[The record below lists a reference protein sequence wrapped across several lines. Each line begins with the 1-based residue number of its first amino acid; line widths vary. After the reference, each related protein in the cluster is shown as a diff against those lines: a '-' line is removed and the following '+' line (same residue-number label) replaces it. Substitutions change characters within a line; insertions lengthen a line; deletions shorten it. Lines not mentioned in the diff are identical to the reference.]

1 MRFRRTLTVAIG
13 ALLLGNAIALAAL
26 PSGEKKLADV
36 IPDGQQIVLSRTVGS
51 ARVLLLSDGR
61 ATSRLRLLVA
71 YKQRDRWHSV
81 HVKPVSGASDA
92 AWAATEGSGPV
103 PAFSAVYG
111 RAPGDKVVVRWTDT
125 KTTEVVPVK
134 GAYLAVRRG
143 RVTSEGV
150 ELNPG
155 PVTTTTALPAP

>member
-1 MRFRRTLTVAIG
+1 MKYRRTLTVAIG
-13 ALLLGNAIALAAL
+13 ALLLGNAVALAAL

-36 IPDGQQIVLSRTVGS
+36 IPNGQKILLSRTVGS
-51 ARVLLLSDGR
+51 ARVLLLGDGK

-71 YKQRDRWHSV
+71 YRQRDRWHSV
-81 HVKPVSGASDA
+81 DVAPVKGASDA

-111 RAPGDKVVVRWTDT
+111 RAPGDKVVVRWTDQ
-125 KTTEVVPVK
+125 KTTEVVPVD

-150 ELNPG
+150 ELNPA
-155 PVTTTTALPAP
+155 PVTTTTAPAP